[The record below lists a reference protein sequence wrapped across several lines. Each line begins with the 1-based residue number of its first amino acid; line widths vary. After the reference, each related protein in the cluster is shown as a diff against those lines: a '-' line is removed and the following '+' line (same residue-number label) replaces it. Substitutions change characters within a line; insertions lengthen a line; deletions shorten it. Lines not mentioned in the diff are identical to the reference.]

1 MMNDR
6 IVMNTDPK
14 SVTAHRGIDSRN
26 PVLLTASI
34 ISWGITVVSAEPIPT
49 VRVTDEM
56 IP

>member
-1 MMNDR
+1 
-6 IVMNTDPK
+6 MNTEPK
-14 SVTAHRGIDSRN
+14 SVTAQRGIDSRN

-49 VRVTDEM
+49 VRVKDEM